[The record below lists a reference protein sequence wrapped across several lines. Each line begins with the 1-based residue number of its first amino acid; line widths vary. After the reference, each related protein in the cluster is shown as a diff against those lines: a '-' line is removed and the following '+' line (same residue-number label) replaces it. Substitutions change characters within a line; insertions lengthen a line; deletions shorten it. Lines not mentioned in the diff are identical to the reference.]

1 MGHGAHAHRPLI
13 FFSLHFPF
21 AARQI
26 PREFRCGISRSTR
39 AVSSEHDASRTVAHA
54 PRGESARDLIS
65 GGEAGPAPGSGAVG
79 ALAGHGS
86 HTEGHRVAPG
96 SGSARPVRATNQA
109 RGLLPDPHHTHSW
122 SWSCRGAHVMA
133 SAADPSSSL
142 GWQQHWQVEAWS
154 PTKGTGAYMSER
166 TESRRIWKATML

>member
-1 MGHGAHAHRPLI
+1 MRHLPFHACSFVGTRRVQDC
-13 FFSLHFPF
+13 S
-21 AARQI
+21 ARTTWRI
-26 PREFRCGISRSTR
+26 RTR
-39 AVSSEHDASRTVAHA
+39 AHLR
-54 PRGESARDLIS
+54 RR
-65 GGEAGPAPGSGAVG
+65 AGPAPGSGAVG